1 MDIPNLI
8 FGLQSIAHSMNVT
21 FLALVYHPLLWG
33 VAIGFAL
40 STAIHAV
47 IVSRSPRHY
56 YHMLTKSPDHAYK
69 VIHEKEQHDAL
80 RLSLEEFRRDHLHIR
95 TLFYLTVVAFL
106 IVLLV
111 AIVKY

>member
-1 MDIPNLI
+1 MDIPNLV

-21 FLALVYHPLLWG
+21 LLALAYHPLLWG

-40 STAIHAV
+40 STAMHAV

-56 YHMLTKSPDHAYK
+56 YHMLTKPSEHAYK
-69 VIHEKEQHDAL
+69 LIHGKTKNDNL
-80 RLSLEEFRRDHLHIR
+80 RLSLEEFQRDHLHIR
-95 TLFYLTVVAFL
+95 TLFYLTVLAFL
-106 IVLLV
+106 VVLLV